1 MGNGIVKAFKPEVTP
16 GPYQEPSFDVM
27 YGFPEGRK
35 ERGLLFSYTLC
46 HHQMNFYGLLVMIAT
61 EEQMMSAKLPL
72 ENRDYCAHLALKILE
87 CRKEVWPWAYKCTPE
102 KHEYLNCQYE
112 E

>member
-35 ERGLLFSYTLC
+35 ERGLLFSL
-46 HHQMNFYGLLVMIAT
+46 HI
-61 EEQMMSAKLPL
+61 MSPPN
-72 ENRDYCAHLALKILE
+72 ESQWIF
-87 CRKEVWPWAYKCTPE
+87 
-102 KHEYLNCQYE
+102 
-112 E
+112 

>member
-46 HHQMNFYGLLVMIAT
+46 HHQMNFYGFLVMIAT

-72 ENRDYCAHLALKILE
+72 KSSSVVKKYGHGHTNALLRNMNILIVNT
-87 CRKEVWPWAYKCTPE
+87 KSKS
-102 KHEYLNCQYE
+102 KSIL
-112 E
+112 